1 MRRYRHFSAFC
12 GHPAVDG
19 AAILGTLP
27 APSGGGMHRFA
38 NGLIAALVLA
48 AGGLA
53 AACSGGVIGGP
64 TLIEEADVPVGV
76 RNDNPMARPI
86 AVAWTSARAR
96 RCGFYFDGARL
107 RTSYLAY
114 EAGQGNSREKLAEIE
129 KSYDTT
135 FKVIS
140 DKVAGDAG
148 YCSDRKSAEIKADLQ
163 RHLAGDYTPKL
174 PQPKLVQAC
183 GMFGCATPVSEQ
195 PFNTK
200 SFWDKTD
207 RDNPNPH

>member
-1 MRRYRHFSAFC
+1 
-12 GHPAVDG
+12 
-19 AAILGTLP
+19 
-27 APSGGGMHRFA
+27 MHRFA
-38 NGLIAALVLA
+38 NGLFTALVLV

-53 AACSGGVIGGP
+53 GACSGGITGG
-64 TLIEEADVPVGV
+64 TRAIEEPDAPTGV

-96 RCGFYFDGARL
+96 RCGFYFDSAKL

-140 DKVAGDAG
+140 DKVATDAG
-148 YCSDRKSAEIKADLQ
+148 YCTDHKSAEIKTDLQ
-163 RHLAGDYTPKL
+163 RHLAGDYTPRL
-174 PQPKLVQAC
+174 PQPKLVEAC
-183 GMFGCATPVSEQ
+183 GMFGCPTALSEQ

-200 SFWDKTD
+200 NFWDKTD
-207 RDNPNPH
+207 RENPSSSSR